1 MTYANCFNYQ
11 EKLYLN
17 MPVDPIQKQIGLIDI
32 FNSASRSDS

>member
-17 MPVDPIQKQIGLIDI
+17 MPVDPIQK
-32 FNSASRSDS
+32 